1 MNTRIID
8 AKGLA
13 CPMPIVKAKK
23 AIDAM
28 ESGQM
33 MELLTTDQG
42 SLNDVQA
49 WVKRTGHE
57 LVEIREE
64 QGAYS
69 FRIQKK

>member
-64 QGAYS
+64 QGMYA